1 MGRERIQ
8 YFRENGI
15 NMQIVQRQRQE
26 GIEVV
31 RELVDRNEQIQEQYE
46 RIRNV
51 RYNKRYKMIKENTRP
66 VYLSADQGTGTE
78 TRRKINTGYAIRN

>member
-51 RYNKRYKMIKENTRP
+51 RYN
-66 VYLSADQGTGTE
+66 
-78 TRRKINTGYAIRN
+78 